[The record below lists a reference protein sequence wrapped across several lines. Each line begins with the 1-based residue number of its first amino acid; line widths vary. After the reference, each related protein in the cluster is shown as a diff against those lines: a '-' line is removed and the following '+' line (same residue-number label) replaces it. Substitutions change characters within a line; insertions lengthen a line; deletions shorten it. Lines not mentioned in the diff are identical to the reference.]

1 MMECASK
8 KVTSFVLILFFALG
22 VLCSTVAAPG
32 QALASI
38 SGCSQNSRSME
49 MTGCEHP
56 HYLCGFDPARNLFF
70 SGALSSARLSDSLK
84 NVLDLALDAPSI
96 DVSSNLAP
104 PAARQW
110 KKVSLAEPGK
120 VSIHLFNSTLNL

>member
-1 MMECASK
+1 MRLGSK
-8 KVTSFVLILFFALG
+8 KLTSFVLILFFALG

-32 QALASI
+32 QALASG
-38 SGCSQNSRSME
+38 SGCSQNSRPME

-56 HYLCGFDPARNLFF
+56 HYLCGFDPASNLFS
-70 SGALSSARLSDSLK
+70 SGALNSARLIDSLK
-84 NVLDLALDAPSI
+84 NVLGLALDAPSI

-104 PAARQW
+104 PGASDW
-110 KKVSLAEPGK
+110 KNVSLAGQGK